1 MTRHRAVNTTRVA
14 GLSARYLHQL
24 VSWITRSLCNGFTD
38 SRHKAFK
45 KCMEAERLWADL
57 CATEHRGGCPAF
69 EPVTFT
75 LDPPANTHPSSVPCT
90 IPILGLPPRVV
101 LPTQEPTSRVL
112 PMPAGSPFTST
123 VSGSLTLSGSSASLG
138 SSTSSGT
145 ASFIVSPT
153 PKQEPASPQL
163 HLNVPPRVTPL
174 TQVQLTP
181 TSQACGNVLV
191 AECEGHHTAQ
201 PSTTATPCSA
211 EQVEHTTPRAA
222 PQEPR
227 PSVLITP
234 VATDA
239 NTALIAAVPATPAP
253 APCQYVI
260 CSVAVFYH
268 SHAAALAAAHS
279 LNRPT
284 AKIMVSDNIEKL
296 EAWMFGKPFVGEDE
310 DA

>member
-145 ASFIVSPT
+145 ASFISPAALERPAARYT
-153 PKQEPASPQL
+153 PHSGAAHTDQPGLRQRPQL
-163 HLNVPPRVTPL
+163 LNAKGTTRRNPPPQRPL
-174 TQVQLTP
+174 
-181 TSQACGNVLV
+181 VL
-191 AECEGHHTAQ
+191 
-201 PSTTATPCSA
+201 PSRLSTRRP
-211 EQVEHTTPRAA
+211 VLLPRSLA
-222 PQEPR
+222 P
-227 PSVLITP
+227 PSSSPL

-239 NTALIAAVPATPAP
+239 NTALIAAVPATPGACP
-253 APCQYVI
+253 I
-260 CSVAVFYH
+260 VAVFYH